1 MDTQVDLSGA
11 KKGISPGASGWHDG
25 GGSSCTAGFPVCS
38 CQSFIA
44 VSGIL
49 VVFLKE
55 AQLHQTVR
63 QLARCMP
70 MGRRMENRMYG

>member
-11 KKGISPGASGWHDG
+11 KKGISPGAPGWHDG

-38 CQSFIA
+38 CHLLSLF
-44 VSGIL
+44 L
-49 VVFLKE
+49 VFWTYSAKE

-63 QLARCMP
+63 QLALYAY
-70 MGRRMENRMYG
+70 GRRMENRMYG